1 MKYKKCITM
10 CMDLNLSLK
19 NTNIVNGK
27 KNTCISRREV
37 YRMYF
42 GKEIFQFFVPKI
54 E

>member
-1 MKYKKCITM
+1 MKYKKCIIM

-19 NTNIVNGK
+19 NTNFVKK
-27 KNTCISRREV
+27 KNICICRREM

>member
-1 MKYKKCITM
+1 MHYNVHGSKLESKKYKFCK
-10 CMDLNLSLK
+10 
-19 NTNIVNGK
+19 K
-27 KNTCISRREV
+27 KNICICRREM

>member
-1 MKYKKCITM
+1 M

-19 NTNIVNGK
+19 NTNIVKRK
-27 KNTCISRREV
+27 KNTCICRREV